1 MIRKTILRS
10 LLITIFASVVA
21 SAQAADVEYTI
32 SLKEASH
39 QIVNVSVV
47 AMASGPEADFQLP
60 VWNAL
65 YQVRDFAKNVLSL
78 VAYDQDGKPLEARKL
93 DKTTWKVL
101 GIPAGQ
107 FRTIRVDYR
116 IIADQSGP
124 FGAQVNKD
132 HAFLN
137 LAEVLIYPVGQK
149 DRPVTLSFADV
160 PKGWKLATPLLAADG
175 TRENRASVASLLQA
189 RDYDHLVDSPCE
201 LGSFRE
207 FSYEQSGATY
217 RVAIDGDPNDYN
229 SEALLQSLRKIT
241 AGETEWMNDRPFQQY
256 LFIYHIPRGPAGGGM
271 EHAYSTAIG
280 ISAASLRDLAGFNS
294 VSAHEFFH
302 LWNVKRIRP
311 QSLEPVD
318 YTREN
323 FTRALWFS
331 EGVTNTVAQLILVKA
346 GLLDE
351 KTYLARLASAITTL
365 QNRPAH
371 RTQSAEESSLDAWFD
386 GYPNYRLPERSIN
399 YYNKGEVLG
408 ALLDLKIRQETHG
421 HKSLRDLFRYM
432 NENYAKQ
439 GKFFADSEGIR
450 SSLEA
455 VTGADFKE
463 FFRRYVAG
471 TEELPYEDL
480 FATAGLHLNERTI
493 LVPDAGFSAF
503 RNFDGPMIVVEV
515 TGESAGSAG
524 IQVGDEILEVEGQPP
539 VREAGGITGGR
550 KVGDTIS
557 LTVRRGRN
565 RIAVRLTLAGK
576 EQVSYEI
583 TPVASIT
590 TAQQSRRQA
599 WVHSEDEGSGATFSG
614 ETGKN

>member
-1 MIRKTILRS
+1 VIRKAILRS
-10 LLITIFASVVA
+10 LLITIFASAVA
-21 SAQAADVEYTI
+21 SAQAAHVQYTI
-32 SLKEASH
+32 SLKEAAH

-47 AMASGPEADFQLP
+47 VQASGPEADFQLP

-65 YQVRDFAKNVLSL
+65 YQVRDFAKNVLSFT
-78 VAYDQDGKPLEARKL
+78 AHDRDGNQLAVRKL
-93 DKTTWKVL
+93 DKTTWRVS
-101 GIPAGQ
+101 GFPAGES
-107 FRTIRVDYR
+107 RRISIDYR

-137 LAEVLIYPVGQK
+137 LAEVLVYPVEQK
-149 DRPVTLSFADV
+149 DRPITLTFADV
-160 PKGWKLATPLLAADG
+160 PQGWKLTTPLPASGSAK
-175 TRENRASVASLLQA
+175 ENGSSAASLLQA
-189 RDYDHLVDSPCE
+189 RSYDHVVDSPCE
-201 LGSFRE
+201 LGGFHE
-207 FSYEQSGATY
+207 FSYEQSGATF
-217 RVAIDGDPNDYN
+217 RVAIDGDPKDYN
-229 SEALLQSLRKIT
+229 SEALLQSLRRIT
-241 AGETEWMNDRPFQQY
+241 AAETEWMHDRPFQEY

-280 ISAASLRDLAGFNS
+280 ISASSLRDLAGFNS

-318 YTREN
+318 YAREN

-399 YYNKGEVLG
+399 YYNKGEILG

-421 HKSLRDLFRYM
+421 QKSLRDLFRYM

-450 SSLEA
+450 RALEA

-515 TGESAGSAG
+515 TGESAVSAG
-524 IQVGDEILEVEGQPP
+524 VQVGDEILEVEGQPP

>member
-1 MIRKTILRS
+1 VIRKIILRS
-10 LLITIFASVVA
+10 LLIALLASLA
-21 SAQAADVEYTI
+21 AAQAARVEYTI
-32 SLKEASH
+32 SLKEAAR
-39 QIVNVSVV
+39 QIVDVSVV
-47 AMASGPEADFQLP
+47 VQASGPEADFQLP

-65 YQVRDFAKNVLSL
+65 YQVRDFAKNVLSF
-78 VAYDQDGKPLEARKL
+78 AAHDRDGKQLVVQKL
-93 DKTTWKVL
+93 DKTTWRVS
-101 GIPAGQ
+101 GIRAGESH
-107 FRTIRVDYR
+107 TIRIDYR
-116 IIADQSGP
+116 IIADQAGP

-149 DRPVTLSFADV
+149 DGRITLSFADV
-160 PKGWKLATPLLAADG
+160 PTGWKLATALPSSDA
-175 TRENRASVASLLQA
+175 TRGKTASVLSLLQA
-189 RDYDHLVDSPCE
+189 RNYDHLVDSPCE

-229 SEALLQSLRKIT
+229 SEALLQSLRRIT
-241 AGETEWMNDRPFQQY
+241 AAETEWMHDRPFQQY

-280 ISAASLRDLAGFNS
+280 ISAVSLRDLAGFNS

-311 QSLEPVD
+311 QSLEPIE

-331 EGVTNTVAQLILVKA
+331 EGVTNAVAELILVKA

-351 KTYLARLASAITTL
+351 KAYLARLASAITTL

-421 HKSLRDLFRYM
+421 GKSLRDLFQYM
-432 NENYAKQ
+432 NENYAKR

-455 VTGADFKE
+455 VSGADFKE

-503 RNFDGPMIVVEV
+503 RNFDGPMMVVEV
-515 TGESAGSAG
+515 TGESAASAG
-524 IQVGDEILEVEGQPP
+524 VQVGDEIIEVEGKPP
-539 VREAGGITGGR
+539 AREAGGITGGR
-550 KVGDTIS
+550 KIGDTIS

-565 RIAVRLTLAGK
+565 RIPLRLTLEGK
-576 EQVSYEI
+576 GQVSYEI
-583 TPVASIT
+583 TPATSIT

-599 WVHSEDEGSGATFSG
+599 WMHSEDEGGGVTFSG